1 MKARL
6 YDADR
11 KEWVEVE
18 VEGDLPLSELEN
30 FLRSRGV
37 IKQNETVVYGLFDG
51 VRVVYHSA
59 ATLKQLLD
67 WAERKNMPAAFTRT
81 ELYVQ

>member
-18 VEGDLPLSELEN
+18 AEGDLPLPELEN
-30 FLRSRGV
+30 LLKSKGIIRR
-37 IKQNETVVYGLFDG
+37 NETVVYGLFDG
-51 VRVVYHSA
+51 ARVVYHSA